1 MSLLETLEEISIS
14 TSAPKS
20 TNTQSKTLSAA
31 RQHLIQK
38 EETAARQLELQPLI
52 PNTKYGHHPRPK
64 PVNSLE
70 ELVMNNHAQNMAAL
84 SDKNQRV
91 LKKHRPASRRAN
103 ARKDASKNRGE
114 AYSARSESK
123 YGIRE
128 RRKQRRAKG
137 MRMY

>member
-70 ELVMNNHAQNMAAL
+70 ELVMNNHAQNMA
-84 SDKNQRV
+84 V
-91 LKKHRPASRRAN
+91 RRFIFFVH
-103 ARKDASKNRGE
+103 
-114 AYSARSESK
+114 SEFIDFFIFVSH
-123 YGIRE
+123 
-128 RRKQRRAKG
+128 
-137 MRMY
+137 